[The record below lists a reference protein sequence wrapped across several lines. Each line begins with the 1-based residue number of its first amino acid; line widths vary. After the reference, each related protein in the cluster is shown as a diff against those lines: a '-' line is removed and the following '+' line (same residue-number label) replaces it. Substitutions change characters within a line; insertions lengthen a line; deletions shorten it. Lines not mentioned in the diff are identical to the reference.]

1 MDIQST
7 KLEIIQ
13 FVLNSNEEGVIA
25 KIKSIVDK
33 EKLEE
38 IVAYSVEGKPLTF
51 RQYQNELKEAEEEI
65 ERGDFMTSE
74 ELEKEI
80 ASWK

>member
-13 FVLNSNEEGVIA
+13 FLLNSNKESVIV
-25 KIKSIVDK
+25 KFKSIVDK
-33 EKLEE
+33 ENIEK
-38 IVAYSVEGKPLTF
+38 IVAHSIDGKPLTLA
-51 RQYQNELKEAEEEI
+51 QYQDELKEAEEEI

-74 ELEKEI
+74 DLEKEI
-80 ASWK
+80 ALWK